1 MSIVPIKYGNHRK
14 KSLKM
19 NINIFSTKKEVM
31 LQ

>member
-1 MSIVPIKYGNHRK
+1 MSIVPIKYGKYK
-14 KSLKM
+14 KESMKV